1 MSAADLRNLPSVE
14 RLVSQFEQEDG
25 TGRYPRPLLVECARA
40 LVDQA
45 RTRLLRSEPVDTTPR
60 ALLTDLRA
68 LVTSRASLSL
78 ARAVNATGIIV
89 HTNLGRAPL
98 CDAAIRAV
106 TAVMA
111 GYSTLE
117 IDVES
122 GRRGARHQHVEPLL
136 TRLTG
141 AEAAFAVNNNA
152 AAVLLALAALA
163 HGRQVIVSRGE
174 LVEIGGSFRMPEV
187 MAQSGAALVEVG
199 TTNRTHLRDYERAI
213 SPDTALLLKVH
224 RSNFSIRGFVAE
236 VSLADLVDLG
246 RRRGIPIMFDL
257 GSGCLVDLRT
267 RGLPYEPTVQ
277 EAVTAGCEI
286 VTFSGDKL
294 LGGPQAGLIVGRAKF
309 VEAIRSHPLARTVRM
324 DKLDYA
330 ALAATLQQYV
340 DPEAAWSSLP
350 VLQMLGAPAEQLRE
364 RAERLRDDIVAGVPG
379 TWRVTVR
386 PTVAEVGGGSL
397 PEAHLPS
404 FAVAITSPKPPNWL
418 EQTLRAHR
426 PPVFGRIAEEMLL
439 LDVRTLLPGDEN
451 IIVEALRKVTSGW

>member
-1 MSAADLRNLPSVE
+1 
-14 RLVSQFEQEDG
+14 
-25 TGRYPRPLLVECARA
+25 
-40 LVDQA
+40 
-45 RTRLLRSEPVDTTPR
+45 
-60 ALLTDLRA
+60 
-68 LVTSRASLSL
+68 
-78 ARAVNATGIIV
+78 
-89 HTNLGRAPL
+89 
-98 CDAAIRAV
+98 
-106 TAVMA
+106 
-111 GYSTLE
+111 
-117 IDVES
+117 
-122 GRRGARHQHVEPLL
+122 
-136 TRLTG
+136 
-141 AEAAFAVNNNA
+141 
-152 AAVLLALAALA
+152 VLLALAALA
-163 HGRQVIVSRGE
+163 HGREVIVSRGE

-187 MAQSGAALVEVG
+187 MAQSGATLVEVG

-213 SPDTALLLKVH
+213 SSDTALLLKVH

-267 RGLPYEPTVQ
+267 HGLPHEPTVQ
-277 EAVTAGCEI
+277 EAVTSGCEI
-286 VTFSGDKL
+286 STFSGDKL

-340 DPEAAWSSLP
+340 DPEAAWNSLP

-364 RAERLRDDIVAGVPG
+364 RAEQLRDAVAAAVPG
-379 TWRVTVR
+379 MWRVTVR

-418 EQTLRAHR
+418 EQKLREHR
-426 PPVFGRIAEEMLL
+426 PPIFGRIADDELL
-439 LDVRTLLPGDEN
+439 LDVRTLLPGDDE
-451 IIVEALRKVTSGW
+451 VAREAIKSVISDS